1 MKILV
6 IRLSAIGDVVM
17 ASPLIRALRARY
29 PEAHIAWL
37 AQPEVVPLLSEHPAL
52 DAVIPWP
59 RGEWRQAWREGRPL
73 ALAGQVARFVRRLRG
88 ERFDLVLDLQGLLK
102 SGIWAWASGARRRI
116 GLGSREGSAALM
128 SEVLTPPHDDPRIGS
143 EYRALARYLGLPA
156 AHFPMEVALAGADRD
171 FARRWAEQ
179 AGGGSGYVVL
189 CPFTTRPQKHWR
201 DDDWVELIA
210 ALRRRYRMPVAIL
223 GGPGDRA
230 AAEALAARSGQAEP
244 LAGKTT
250 LRQAAALIEGAA
262 FLVGV
267 DTGLTHMGTAF
278 AVPTV
283 ALFGSTCPYRD
294 AGRPRTVV
302 LYKDLPCSP
311 CRRRPTCDG
320 AFPCLGAIL
329 PGEVLAALEGV
340 VAEGAGA
347 SPRPRTPSC

>member
-1 MKILV
+1 MNILI

-17 ASPLIRALRARY
+17 ASPMANALRARY

-37 AQPEVVPLLSEHPAL
+37 TQPEVVPLLSENPAL

-59 RGEWRQAWREGRPL
+59 RGEWRQAWRRGGPL
-73 ALAGQVARFVRRLRG
+73 ALTRQVVPFVRRLRR

-102 SGIWAWASGARRRI
+102 SGIWAWASGAPRRI

-128 SEVLTPPHDDPRIGS
+128 SEVLITSHDDPRIGS

-156 AHFPMEVALAGADRD
+156 DDFPMDVALDGADRD

-179 AGGGSGYVVL
+179 AGGGEGYAVV

-201 DDDWVELIA
+201 ESHWLELIA
-210 ALRRRYRMPVAIL
+210 AIRERFAMPVAIL
-223 GGPGDRA
+223 GGPGDRI
-230 AAEALAARSGQAEP
+230 AAEALAARSKGAEV

-250 LRQAAALIEGAA
+250 LRQAAAVIEGATA
-262 FLVGV
+262 LVGV
-267 DTGLTHMGTAF
+267 DTGLTHMGSAF
-278 AVPTV
+278 DVPTV

-302 LYKDLPCSP
+302 LYKHLPCSP

-320 AFPCLGAIL
+320 DYPCLGAIL
-329 PGEVLAALEGV
+329 PGEVLAALEAV
-340 VAEGAGA
+340 VADGVGG
-347 SPRPRTPSC
+347 